1 VRKMGGGGRF
11 VPLIGDT
18 QQFSSISC
26 CSTDKYEHTIQNSSN
41 VTSQLFSSVVDE
53 LSLDEADDKIDD
65 VDDDDSHELIVC
77 DEDDDVDS

>member
-1 VRKMGGGGRF
+1 MRKIGGGGRF

-26 CSTDKYEHTIQNSSN
+26 WSTDKYEQTIQNSSN
-41 VTSQLFSSVVDE
+41 VTSQLFSSADE

-65 VDDDDSHELIVC
+65 VDDDDSDELIVC
-77 DEDDDVDS
+77 DDDDSWCN

>member
-1 VRKMGGGGRF
+1 MGGGGRF

-26 CSTDKYEHTIQNSSN
+26 CSTDRYEQTVQNSSN
-41 VTSQLFSSVVDE
+41 EISQLFSSADE

-65 VDDDDSHELIVC
+65 VDDDDSDELIVC
-77 DEDDDVDS
+77 DDDVDSWCN